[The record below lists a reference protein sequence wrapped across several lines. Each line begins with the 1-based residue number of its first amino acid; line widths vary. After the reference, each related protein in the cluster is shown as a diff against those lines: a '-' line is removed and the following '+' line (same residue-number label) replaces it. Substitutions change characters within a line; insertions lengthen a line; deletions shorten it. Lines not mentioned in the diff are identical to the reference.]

1 MLGDILA
8 KPKERKSKLL
18 GITSSAYEQYKRD
31 LPRYQ
36 TAKELMSKEVITVS
50 PEMRLDEAAKI
61 MGEKRIGSLIV
72 MKNKKPVG
80 IVTERDLLSK
90 VLAMGLFLG
99 DKKVRDVMLPPLAS
113 ISSTTKIKEVA
124 QMMINGGTK
133 LGVVDGETLVGV
145 ITVSNLIKTLP
156 DTPETADL
164 VDDFMSKTVVLADE
178 EMPLRAIVDM
188 LGRNRIG
195 SVIIARNG
203 EPFGIFTEGD
213 LLTGFLASGRTLS
226 VKVGPVCSSPLI
238 AIPTGT
244 SIHRAAATMALKQIR
259 HLPVVRGD
267 EVVGMITARDFLK
280 VYAK

>member
-1 MLGDILA
+1 
-8 KPKERKSKLL
+8 
-18 GITSSAYEQYKRD
+18 
-31 LPRYQ
+31 
-36 TAKELMSKEVITVS
+36 MSKEVITVS